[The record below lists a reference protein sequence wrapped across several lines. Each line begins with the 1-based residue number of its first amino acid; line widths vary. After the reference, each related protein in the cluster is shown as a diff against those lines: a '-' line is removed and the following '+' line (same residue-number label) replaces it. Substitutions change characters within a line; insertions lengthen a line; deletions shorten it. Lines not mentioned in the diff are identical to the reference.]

1 MITLESSLKF
11 ILPVGI
17 AILNLGTSGLV
28 AKKKKKKP
36 PSFHEIPNLVW
47 IGHTPTVGAILRT
60 LGPAQILFGP

>member
-28 AKKKKKKP
+28 AKKKKKNHPHFMK
-36 PSFHEIPNLVW
+36 S
-47 IGHTPTVGAILRT
+47 
-60 LGPAQILFGP
+60 

>member
-11 ILPVGI
+11 LLPVGI

-36 PSFHEIPNLVW
+36 PSSIY
-47 IGHTPTVGAILRT
+47 I
-60 LGPAQILFGP
+60 

>member
-28 AKKKKKKP
+28 AKKKKKP
-36 PSFHEIPNLVW
+36 PSFHEILNLV
-47 IGHTPTVGAILRT
+47 
-60 LGPAQILFGP
+60 